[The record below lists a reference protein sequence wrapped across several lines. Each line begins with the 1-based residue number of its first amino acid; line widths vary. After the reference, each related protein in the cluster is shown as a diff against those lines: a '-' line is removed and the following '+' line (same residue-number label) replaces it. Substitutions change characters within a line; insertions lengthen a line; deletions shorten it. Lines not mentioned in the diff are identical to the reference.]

1 MAALDAVR
9 DELKD
14 IGATEAGVVIDLLLS
29 YRAIEAW
36 DRMIDLY
43 RRMDPVLAHSAMP
56 REQFAFALNRAGRG
70 EEAER
75 VLIDLIASRGPSS
88 ESYGLLGRDL

>member
-29 YRAIEAW
+29 YRAVEAW

-43 RRMDPVLAHSAMP
+43 RRMDPVLDHSAMP
-56 REQFAFALNRAGRG
+56 CGTIRFRAQSRRTRRGSRALC
-70 EEAER
+70 
-75 VLIDLIASRGPSS
+75 
-88 ESYGLLGRDL
+88 